1 MARLL
6 FVCSGNTCR
15 SPLAA
20 AQARALANQH
30 VADVVVASAGTSAV
44 DGQPASGH
52 AQTVAKL
59 EGLDLREHRSAR
71 IALASIESADLV
83 LTMTAA
89 HRDALHREWPRYR
102 DRVLTL
108 GEAAG
113 VDADVTDPFGGTVED
128 YEMASREIARLL
140 RAAWPAISRR
150 LAI

>member
-1 MARLL
+1 MSRLL

-20 AQARALANQH
+20 FHARSIVSARG
-30 VADVVVASAGTSAV
+30 VPVTVASAGISAV

-52 AQTVAKL
+52 AQTVARI
-59 EGLDLREHRSAR
+59 EGLDLAEHRSAR
-71 IALASIESADLV
+71 VSPASVESADLV

-89 HRDALHREWPRYR
+89 HREALLREWPQYG
-102 DRVLTL
+102 DRMLTL

-113 VDADVTDPFGGTVED
+113 VDVDVTDPFGGTVDD
-128 YEMASREIARLL
+128 YEMTSREIGRLL

-150 LAI
+150 LAL